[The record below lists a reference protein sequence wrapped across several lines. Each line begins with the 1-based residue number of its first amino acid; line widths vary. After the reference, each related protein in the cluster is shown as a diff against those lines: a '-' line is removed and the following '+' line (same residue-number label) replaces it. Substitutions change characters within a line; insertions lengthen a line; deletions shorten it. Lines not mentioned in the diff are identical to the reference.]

1 MNPRRAISSVTTKIH
16 VQRVRMR
23 TRTYVDRVPSNVAT
37 DSVLAPYGALTV
49 SLAYVIVSSTCTLT
63 LGLFPRFNHDLHLS
77 SRFETARINGFCLG
91 SSSILCL
98 GYMHES
104 EQPSEDL
111 ISTPETNVKNH
122 PQCKNNNI
130 ADSPDLRSIEL

>member
-49 SLAYVIVSSTCTLT
+49 SRAYVIVSPTCTLT
-63 LGLFPRFNHDLHLS
+63 IGLFPRFNRDLKLPESMDFVSAVHRFCVLATCMKVNNHRRILFLHPKQM
-77 SRFETARINGFCLG
+77 SRIIHNAKTITSLTVQIFVRSNC
-91 SSSILCL
+91 S
-98 GYMHES
+98 
-104 EQPSEDL
+104 PS
-111 ISTPETNVKNH
+111 
-122 PQCKNNNI
+122 
-130 ADSPDLRSIEL
+130 R